1 LEKVQVWQ
9 LTFQDLFNKII
20 GMSMIKIFYDG
31 KCGLCSKEINYYIKI
46 APKNVFDW
54 FDIASNPSNL
64 KHIQVSQHDALMFL
78 HAQDKSLNLKI
89 GVDAFILI
97 WSQLKYWN
105 ILAVI
110 VKLPIINQFT
120 KLIYNYFAKYRFNK
134 LSHCQLASCKV
145 IK

>member
-1 LEKVQVWQ
+1 MEKVQVWQ

-54 FDIASNPSNL
+54 FDIA
-64 KHIQVSQHDALMFL
+64 
-78 HAQDKSLNLKI
+78 
-89 GVDAFILI
+89 FILI

-134 LSHCQLASCKV
+134 LSHCQLASGKV